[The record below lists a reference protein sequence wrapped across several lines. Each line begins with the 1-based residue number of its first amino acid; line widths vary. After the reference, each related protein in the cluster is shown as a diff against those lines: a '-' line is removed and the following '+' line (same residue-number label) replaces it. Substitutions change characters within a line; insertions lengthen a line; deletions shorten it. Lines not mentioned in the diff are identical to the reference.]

1 VSTPHPRDVPFCLV
15 TSGHNQEMM
24 PSSAA
29 AVEFTG
35 PRRVRIADVP
45 LPEPG
50 PEEVV
55 VNTHFSG
62 ISGGTEL
69 LAYRGE
75 IDPGLPL
82 DERIGA
88 LDGTF
93 TYPFRY
99 GYACVGEVDGAP
111 VFAFHPHQDHFVA
124 RRNELVSLPVG
135 VDLRQATLFPLVET
149 ALQIALDAGPV
160 LGEEVV
166 VLGLGA
172 VGALTGLLLQH
183 GGARVVGVDPL
194 PWRRATATRMGIEAV
209 SPANTPRGVALV
221 IEASGRPDALADAL
235 NLLAHEG
242 TALVASW
249 YGTKVAVLPL
259 GGAFHRRRL
268 TIRSTQ
274 VSTIPA
280 NLAGRWTLER
290 RRRVAAGL
298 LSELPLHM
306 LATHTYPLVAVAD
319 AFAALD
325 RGEDGLIHAAL
336 CYD

>member
-1 VSTPHPRDVPFCLV
+1 MSHSRDVPFRLL

-29 AVEFTG
+29 VVEFAG
-35 PRRVRIADVP
+35 PRRVGIAAVP
-45 LPEPG
+45 LHEPG

-55 VNTHFSG
+55 VNTRFSG

-82 DERIGA
+82 DERIESLG
-88 LDGTF
+88 GTF
-93 TYPFRY
+93 AYPFRY
-99 GYACVGEVDGAP
+99 GYACVGEADGGP

-124 RRNELVSLPVG
+124 RRDKLVPLSAG
-135 VDLRQATLFPLVET
+135 MDLRQATLFPLVET

-160 LGEEVV
+160 LGDEVV

-172 VGALTGLLLQH
+172 VGALTVLLLQR

-194 PWRRATATRMGIEAV
+194 PWRRDTAARMGIEAV
-209 SPANTPRGVALV
+209 SPADAPGSVALV
-221 IEASGRPDALADAL
+221 VEASGQPDALVGAL
-235 NLLAHEG
+235 DLLAHEG

-249 YGTKVAVLPL
+249 YGTKVAALPL

-280 NLAGRWTLER
+280 ALAGRWTLER
-290 RRRVAAGL
+290 RRAVAAGL
-298 LSELPLHM
+298 LSELPLPV
-306 LATHTYPLVAVAD
+306 LATHTFPLAAVAD

-325 RGEDGLIHAAL
+325 RGEEGLIHAAL

>member
-1 VSTPHPRDVPFCLV
+1 
-15 TSGHNQEMM
+15 M

-29 AVEFTG
+29 AVEFAG
-35 PRRVRIADVP
+35 PRRVRVAAVA

-55 VNTHFSG
+55 VNTRFSG

-82 DERIGA
+82 DERIES

-99 GYACVGEVDGAP
+99 GYACVGEADGQP

-124 RRNELVSLPVG
+124 RRDELVPLPAG

-149 ALQIALDAGPV
+149 ALQIGLDAGPV
-160 LGEEVV
+160 LGDEVV

-172 VGALTGLLLQH
+172 VGAFAALLLQR
-183 GGARVVGVDPL
+183 GGARVVGIDPL
-194 PWRRATATRMGIEAV
+194 PWRRDTAARMGIEAV
-209 SPANTPRGVALV
+209 SPADAPGGVALV
-221 IEASGRPDALADAL
+221 VEASGRPEALADAL
-235 NLLAHEG
+235 DLLAHEG
-242 TALVASW
+242 TVLVASW
-249 YGTKVAVLPL
+249 YGTKVAALPL

-280 NLAGRWTLER
+280 ALAGRWTLER
-290 RRRVAAGL
+290 RRTVAADL
-298 LSELPLHM
+298 LSELPLPM
-306 LATHTYPLVAVAD
+306 LATHTFPLAAVAD

-325 RGEDGLIHAAL
+325 RAEEGLIHAAL

>member
-1 VSTPHPRDVPFCLV
+1 MQHSRDVPFRLL

-29 AVEFTG
+29 AVEFAG
-35 PRRVRIADVP
+35 PRQVRVAAVA

-50 PEEVV
+50 PDEVV
-55 VNTHFSG
+55 VTTHFSG

-75 IDPGLPL
+75 IDPGVPL
-82 DERIGA
+82 DDRIES

-99 GYACVGEVDGAP
+99 GYACVGEADGQP
-111 VFAFHPHQDHFVA
+111 VFAFHPHQNQFVA
-124 RRNELVSLPVG
+124 RRDELVPLPAG

-160 LGEEVV
+160 LGDKVV

-172 VGALTGLLLQH
+172 VGALTALLLQR
-183 GGARVVGVDPL
+183 GGARVVGIDPL
-194 PWRRATATRMGIEAV
+194 PWRRDTAARMGIEAM
-209 SPANTPRGVALV
+209 SPADAPGGVALV
-221 IEASGRPDALADAL
+221 VEASGRPDALADAL
-235 NLLAHEG
+235 DLLAHEG
-242 TALVASW
+242 TVLVASW
-249 YGTKVAVLPL
+249 YGTKVAALPL

-280 NLAGRWTLER
+280 ALAGRWTLER
-290 RRRVAAGL
+290 RRAVAADL
-298 LSELPLHM
+298 LSELPLAM
-306 LATHTYPLVAVAD
+306 VATHTFPLAAVAD

-325 RGEDGLIHAAL
+325 RGKEGLIHAAL